1 MIDISYI
8 SLRGLVVITHEKEK
22 KKNPLVHGRR
32 QNVTNNGQI
41 KKEKFHRRHRPGH
54 RRLTAPN
61 AIQSLGSSFSAASRI
76 AETLRVSRI
85 W

>member
-1 MIDISYI
+1 M
-8 SLRGLVVITHEKEK
+8 RGLVVITHEKGQK
-22 KKNPLVHGRR
+22 KKNSLVHGRR

-61 AIQSLGSSFSAASRI
+61 SIQSLGSSFSAASRI